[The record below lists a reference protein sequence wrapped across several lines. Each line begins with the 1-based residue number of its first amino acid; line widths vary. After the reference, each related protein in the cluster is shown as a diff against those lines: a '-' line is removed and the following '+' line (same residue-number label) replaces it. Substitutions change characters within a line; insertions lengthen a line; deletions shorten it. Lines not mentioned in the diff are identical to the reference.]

1 MEELK
6 LKIKEIS
13 ERIKELRQIEN
24 VSVAEM
30 AKLTGVTEQE
40 YLDCENGVSDLNF
53 AFIYRLYVNFR
64 TIVVYKR
71 DRILICPYRFYRN
84 VTVRR

>member
-40 YLDCENGVSDLNF
+40 YLDCENGV
-53 AFIYRLYVNFR
+53 
-64 TIVVYKR
+64 IVADK
-71 DRILICPYRFYRN
+71 
-84 VTVRR
+84 